1 MDDAEIT
8 LSASVSARE
17 QPSYS
22 RPVASGSSPRR
33 YLKTVTGVSGGTDI
47 YAAAVDPDRSTLD
60 TALTVAKIAEE
71 HRFDALFAADLLSFG
86 AQGAIG
92 AQEPLIYL
100 SALSAVTSRIGLIA
114 TVTTTFHHPYNLAR
128 LFGTLDHVSNGRAA
142 WNAVTSSLGEENYSD
157 LELPGPEERYA
168 RATESLEVV
177 HALFDS
183 WQDGALTSDGLGG
196 AVLDPS
202 RVRPI
207 EYRGRYFTV
216 RGPLNIPPLPQ
227 RRPVQFQAGQ
237 SAGGV
242 ELGARFA
249 EVVFTS
255 LTTLDDALTYTR
267 GIRARARELGRV
279 PGLPYIFSSLHATYG
294 ATAAEAARLVREQE
308 ETFDLE
314 AGRRLLADMLGGGID
329 LSGLPLD
336 RPLPESLLPDPGSVH
351 RRRGRVEIF
360 ARLAASGRTLRE
372 LILESR
378 HTGHWS
384 AAGTPEQV
392 ADAIEERYRAGVLDV
407 VSLGGL
413 DDPRTRDFVT
423 NGLLPELRR
432 RNIVGT
438 DYLGATL
445 RDNLELPPLPA
456 PADKRV
462 AVS

>member
-1 MDDAEIT
+1 M
-8 LSASVSARE
+8 VSR
-17 QPSYS
+17 
-22 RPVASGSSPRR
+22 SSPRR
-33 YLKTVTGVSGGTDI
+33 HLKTVTGVSGGTDI
-47 YAAAVDPDRSTLD
+47 YAAAVDPARSTLD
-60 TALTVAKIAEE
+60 TAITVAKIAEE
-71 HRFDALFAADLLSFG
+71 HKFDALFAADLLGFG

-100 SALSAVTSRIGLIA
+100 SALSAVTSHIGLIA

-157 LELPGPEERYA
+157 LELPSPEERYA
-168 RATESLEVV
+168 RAAESLEVV
-177 HALFDS
+177 HALYDS
-183 WQDGALTSDGLGG
+183 WQPGALGPDGRGG
-196 AVLDPS
+196 AVLDPAL
-202 RVRPI
+202 VRPI
-207 EYRGRYFTV
+207 EHRGRYFAV

-237 SAGGV
+237 SAAGV

-255 LTTLDDALTYTR
+255 LTTLDDALAYTR
-267 GIRARARELGRV
+267 GIRARAGELGRA
-279 PGLPYIFSSLHATYG
+279 PGLPYIFSSFHATYG
-294 ATAAEAARLVREQE
+294 ASEAEVARLVREQE
-308 ETFDLE
+308 ESFDIE
-314 AGRRLLADMLGGGID
+314 AGRRLLADMLGGGVD
-329 LSGLPLD
+329 LTGLPLD
-336 RPLPESLLPDPGSVH
+336 RPLPETLLPDVDSVN

-360 ARLAASGRTLRE
+360 ARLAASGLTLRE

-384 AAGTPEQV
+384 AAGTPEQL

-432 RNIVGT
+432 RDIVGS
-438 DYLGATL
+438 DYLGATF

-456 PADKRV
+456 RAHEPV

>member
-1 MDDAEIT
+1 M
-8 LSASVSARE
+8 SARLFRVGLV
-17 QPSYS
+17 SYF
-22 RPVASGSSPRR
+22 RPVAARKARR
-33 YLKTVTGVSGGTDI
+33 RHLKTVTGVSGGTDI
-47 YAAAVDPDRSTLD
+47 YAAAIDPARSTLD
-60 TALTVAKIAEE
+60 TAIAVARVAEE
-71 HRFDALFAADLLSFG
+71 HRIDALFAADLLSFG

-142 WNAVTSSLGEENYSD
+142 WNAVTSSLGEENYGD
-157 LELPGPEERYA
+157 RELPGPEERYA
-168 RATESLEVV
+168 RAAESLDVV
-177 HALFDS
+177 HALYDS
-183 WQDGALTSDGLGG
+183 WHRGALTPDERG
-196 AVLDPS
+196 AARLNPDL
-202 RVRPI
+202 VRPI
-207 EYRGRYFTV
+207 DHRGRYFTV

-237 SAGGV
+237 SAGGI
-242 ELGARFA
+242 ELGARYA

-255 LTTLDDALTYTR
+255 LATFEDARVYTEK
-267 GIRARARELGRV
+267 IRARAGELGRA

-294 ATAAEAARLVREQE
+294 ATEAEAARLVREE
-308 ETFDLE
+308 EESFDFE
-314 AGRRLLADMLGGGID
+314 AGRRLLEDMLGGGVD

-336 RPLPESLLPDPGSVH
+336 RPLPESLLPESASVH

-360 ARLAASGRTLRE
+360 TRLAATGRTLRE

-384 AAGTPEQV
+384 AAGTPEQL
-392 ADAIEERYRAGVLDV
+392 ADAIEERYRAGVLDI
-407 VSLGGL
+407 VSVGGL

-432 RNIVGT
+432 RDILGT
-438 DYLGATL
+438 DYPGTTF
-445 RDNLELPPLPA
+445 RENLELPPLPA
-456 PADKRV
+456 PRG
-462 AVS
+462 

>member
-1 MDDAEIT
+1 M
-8 LSASVSARE
+8 VSHNGAR
-17 QPSYS
+17 
-22 RPVASGSSPRR
+22 RR
-33 YLKTVTGVSGGTDI
+33 HLKTVTGVSGGADI
-47 YAAAVDPDRSTLD
+47 YAAAVDPGQSTLER
-60 TALTVAKIAEE
+60 AVEVAKTAER

-142 WNAVTSSLGEENYSD
+142 WNAVTSSLGEENYGSG
-157 LELPGPEERYA
+157 ELPGPEERYA
-168 RATESLEVV
+168 RATESLDVV
-177 HALFDS
+177 NALYDS
-183 WQDGALTSDGLGG
+183 WQDGALRADGAGG
-196 AVLDPS
+196 AVLDSS

-207 EYRGRYFTV
+207 DHKGRYFTV

-255 LTTLDDALTYTR
+255 LTTLDDARAYTTAIR
-267 GIRARARELGRV
+267 GRARELGRAD
-279 PGLPYIFSSLHATYG
+279 GLPYIFSSFHATYG
-294 ATAAEAARLVREQE
+294 SSEAEVARLVREE
-308 ETFDLE
+308 EESFDLE
-314 AGRRLLADMLGGGID
+314 AGRAVLEDMLGGGVD

-336 RPLPESLLPDPGSVH
+336 RPLPETLLPDPGSVH

-372 LILESR
+372 LILEAR

-384 AAGTPEQV
+384 AAGTPEQL
-392 ADAIEERYRAGVLDV
+392 ADVVEQRYRAGVLDV
-407 VSLGGL
+407 ISLGGL
-413 DDPRTRDFVT
+413 GEPRTRDFVV

-432 RNIVGT
+432 RDIVGA
-438 DYLGATL
+438 DYVGATF
-445 RDNLELPPLPA
+445 RENLELPPLPA
-456 PADKRV
+456 PAG
-462 AVS
+462 

>member
-1 MDDAEIT
+1 M
-8 LSASVSARE
+8 
-17 QPSYS
+17 
-22 RPVASGSSPRR
+22 
-33 YLKTVTGVSGGTDI
+33 SGGTDI
-47 YAAAVDPDRSTLD
+47 YAAAVDPARSTLEN
-60 TALTVAKIAEE
+60 ARTVAKVAEE
-71 HRFDALFAADLLSFG
+71 HKIDALFAADLLAFG

-168 RATESLEVV
+168 RAAESLEVV
-177 HALFDS
+177 NALFDS
-183 WQDGALTSDGLGG
+183 WQEGALTPDGRGG
-196 AVLDPS
+196 AVLDPV

-207 EYRGRYFTV
+207 DHRGRYFTV

-255 LTTLDDALTYTR
+255 LTTLDDALSYTHR
-267 GIRARARELGRV
+267 IRTRARELGRA

-294 ATAAEAARLVREQE
+294 ATEAEAARLVREQE
-308 ETFDLE
+308 ESFDLE
-314 AGRRLLADMLGGGID
+314 AGRRLLADMLGGDVD

-336 RPLPESLLPDPGSVH
+336 RPLPESLLPELYSVR

-360 ARLAASGRTLRE
+360 ARRAAAGHTLRE
-372 LILESR
+372 LILEAR

-384 AAGTPEQV
+384 VAGTPEQL
-392 ADAIEERYRAGVLDV
+392 ADAIEERYRAGVLDM

-432 RNIVGT
+432 RDIVGS
-438 DYLGATL
+438 DYRGATF

-456 PADKRV
+456 PTAERV
-462 AVS
+462 AVP